1 MSRVRAAAIGRR
13 VQDDVSVVG
22 FDDQPEAAYVRP
34 ALTTIHHDIPVSGR
48 EAVETLQL
56 AAGGKE
62 PSN

>member
-1 MSRVRAAAIGRR
+1 

-34 ALTTIHHDIPVSGR
+34 ALTTIHHDIPGVRTG
-48 EAVETLQL
+48 AVETLQV